1 MVYMRTKGKI
11 ISKSITRAY
20 SRYSRDAAALLGALI
35 REARNER
42 KVTAQELADR
52 AGISRGLLQRIE
64 KGNLKCEIGAV
75 FEVAAIVGVKL
86 FDADESALTKYLSQT
101 KEKLALLPK
110 SIRKKSK
117 TVRDDF

>member
-1 MVYMRTKGKI
+1 MVYMQTKGKTMP
-11 ISKSITRAY
+11 KSITRTY

-35 REARNER
+35 RESRNER
-42 KVTAQELADR
+42 KFTAQELADR

-86 FDADESALTKYLSQT
+86 FDPEESTLTKYLRQT
-101 KEKLALLPK
+101 KGKLALLPK
-110 SIRKKSK
+110 SIRKKFK
-117 TVRDDF
+117 VVHDDF